1 MRDDRSDTGEP
12 KAMPTP
18 AKRREMTLAPCSMS
32 RQFGWVLRYVLGC
45 YATSLLDSTSQ
56 KEACLG
62 GERERGAK
70 AVEIMQRFKQS
81 FSNIVTVV
89 QQNVCRQSFV
99 LMIGDRYIEGL

>member
-1 MRDDRSDTGEP
+1 MDDCISVGSGCAIT
-12 KAMPTP
+12 A
-18 AKRREMTLAPCSMS
+18 RRGYCVNPIYNLSFACD
-32 RQFGWVLRYVLGC
+32 
-45 YATSLLDSTSQ
+45 ATSLLDSKRQ

-81 FSNIVTVV
+81 FLNIVTVV